1 MQARARKKRYDRW
14 LTRAGAHAQ
23 PVPYLQLRGG
33 PSTDLAS
40 AYKTGL
46 SWKAILGQRS
56 LARLRAHLISL
67 THKEGR
73 ESGARWH
80 SCIWCD
86 EDILGGDALHA
97 LEHCQVWTAARSR
110 FHRDKASK
118 SPEGLQR
125 QLLAARPE
133 EAGHEA
139 GAECARDI
147 DASAER
153 FWAGGR

>member
-73 ESGARWH
+73 ESGAKWH
-80 SCIWCD
+80 ICIWCD
-86 EDILGGDALHA
+86 EDILGGDAFQA
-97 LEHCQVWTAARSR
+97 LERCQAWTTARSR
-110 FHRDKASK
+110 FHRARAGA
-118 SPEGLQR
+118 SPERLLR
-125 QLLAARPE
+125 QLLATSPGG
-133 EAGHEA
+133 AGYEA
-139 GAECARDI
+139 GAEWARDI
-147 DASAER
+147 DASAAR